1 MIKSSCVDK
10 GLLKA
15 YIVGFIYEE
24 TSTFWKQLHDSGSD
38 LSCSAYSSRFKRQN
52 LDLKRFQISNL
63 LPVYIRLMFFPKD
76 ARKFEVYYLKIDKPI
91 QTSYI
96 RNFLIALL

>member
-63 LPVYIRLMFFPKD
+63 LPVYIRLMFFP
-76 ARKFEVYYLKIDKPI
+76 RMLGNSKFIISKLISLAKLA
-91 QTSYI
+91 TSEI
-96 RNFLIALL
+96 FL